1 MSPSA
6 TTGSADTEVATAGA
20 AGTAVST
27 TVAGVDGCRGRWL
40 LVRRT
45 LDGVSTPTAE
55 LVDDLGPLVDE
66 VRQHQLRVLAI
77 DMPIALLDVHPR
89 TCDVEARR
97 HLGPRR
103 SSVFPAPV
111 RAVLDATD
119 YDEAKSLSRAAAG
132 IAPSLQA
139 FNLVPAIAHLDPL
152 IEASDQDRI
161 VEAHPELAFARLA
174 GEPLAHPKRTAAG
187 RAMRR
192 RLLAA
197 NDPKLGQLIESSGL
211 PAIDLLDAA
220 ALTVTGARIVAGDE
234 RRVGDQL
241 DHRGRRSEIVW

>member
-1 MSPSA
+1 MEP
-6 TTGSADTEVATAGA
+6 
-20 AGTAVST
+20 T

-40 LVRRT
+40 VVRRN
-45 LDGVSTPTAE
+45 LNRNTPPSAE
-55 LVDDLGPLVDE
+55 LIDDLGPLVDE
-66 VRQHQLRVLAI
+66 VRRHRLLALAI

-111 RAVLDATD
+111 RAVLDAAD
-119 YDEAKSLSRAAAG
+119 YDEARSLSRAAAD
-132 IAPSLQA
+132 IAPSRQA
-139 FNLVPAIAHLDPL
+139 FNLIPAIAHLDPL
-152 IEASDQDRI
+152 IEASEQDRI

-174 GEPLAHPKRTAAG
+174 GEPLADPKRTAAG
-187 RAMRR
+187 RATRR
-192 RLLAA
+192 RLLADH
-197 NDPKLGQLIESSGL
+197 DPNLGQLIESSGL
-211 PAIDLLDAA
+211 PPVDLLDAA
-220 ALTVTGARIVAGDE
+220 ALTVTAARIVDGDE